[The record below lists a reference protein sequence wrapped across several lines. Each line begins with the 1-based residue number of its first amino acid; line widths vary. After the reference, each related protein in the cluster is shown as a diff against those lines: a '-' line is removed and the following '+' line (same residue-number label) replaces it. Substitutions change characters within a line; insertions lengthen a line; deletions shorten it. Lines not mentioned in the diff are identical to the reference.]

1 MKTLLLSLAYTI
13 GIGELILA
21 GYFWVTN
28 SKNEIRRVMALLAF
42 STGMWVITSALS
54 SYTSQSPTTIFIL
67 KSIYVFGVFLV
78 TSLVHLSIIFPI
90 SIVRFD
96 KLHAFLL
103 YIPALIW
110 SCIAMTS
117 NSIVLNY
124 VGTTDSP
131 GLVVSGTLHHTY
143 NYYLLFLFFAALQ
156 NQQNEPVMQP
166 VTELKITDTQ
176 VGQGAEAKDGDTV
189 FVHYTGTLTNG
200 QVFDSSIPRGEPFSF
215 QLGQGMVIQ
224 GWEIGIKGMKVGG
237 KRHLVI
243 PASLAYGDRAIGSIP
258 ANSTLVFD
266 VELLKIEGAK

>member
-143 NYYLLFLFFAALQ
+143 NYYLLFLFFATLS
-156 NQQNEPVMQP
+156 
-166 VTELKITDTQ
+166 LFFIKI
-176 VGQGAEAKDGDTV
+176 
-189 FVHYTGTLTNG
+189 
-200 QVFDSSIPRGEPFSF
+200 R
-215 QLGQGMVIQ
+215 
-224 GWEIGIKGMKVGG
+224 
-237 KRHLVI
+237 RH
-243 PASLAYGDRAIGSIP
+243 ASLSKNIYLVFYSIAIGGALPVFYDLIIP
-258 ANSTLVFD
+258 NFFPGLYNSTNYLVANLST
-266 VELLKIEGAK
+266 VVWLGVTSYIVLKK